1 MKKIKNLAIVLL
13 AIILFTGCKKE
24 QQPTTVNYATIN
36 MRYDNPDDSLNNW
49 KYRKDRMAKFITD
62 QNIGIFGTQE
72 LLNNQVEDLKS
83 LLPDYAMVG
92 VGRDD
97 GKTKGEY
104 AAIFFLKDR
113 FEALDSGTFW
123 LSEHPDSVGKMGW
136 DAVCTRIATWAKLR
150 DKSNDKIFMA
160 VNTHFD
166 HVGVVAR
173 RESALLIIRKIK
185 EIVGDRPAIVT
196 GDFNVNDQ
204 SEAYKTITTNEFV
217 LKDAYKIADKV
228 EGVNY
233 TWHDFGKLPD
243 NEREKIDFIFVT
255 PGIKVTHTLIPKE
268 DTEALLS
275 DHNPHVA
282 TLVF

>member
-255 PGIKVTHTLIPKE
+255 PGIKVTNTYIPKE

>member
-1 MKKIKNLAIVLL
+1 MKKIKNLTIVLL

-255 PGIKVTHTLIPKE
+255 PGIKVTHTFIPKE